1 MAAVMVLQS
10 AIFSG
15 TILWGGTIER
25 LDRNAFDILNERVIN
40 RKNYIQNEML
50 GRWSS
55 ISGYDDAIGRKAANL
70 QSGDESE
77 EELLDIAETLIYI
90 LRRNSV
96 TGAFVILDGDGG
108 RPSPGNSVQKTGLY
122 FRNLDPVSSSANND
136 DLLAERAPAGVTKEL
151 GISLDTEWKPKF
163 LFSADDSLADDF
175 YYSPFDAGVANP
187 GVDDKE
193 LGYWSA
199 PFRLTETGVEMITY
213 SQPLRDARGA
223 TLGVIGIELT
233 LDYLRGLLPYDELAA
248 GKTGSYMLGVK
259 RSGDL
264 EFEKVISTGPAYL
277 RLMEE
282 HKELRLDPQPA
293 YGSGHELIGSRSP
306 AYGCVQYIDL
316 YNSNTPFEQDRWA
329 LVGVMER
336 GDLLG
341 FSDSVRGMVLIALA
355 ISMAIGA
362 VGVMLA
368 GTLMSKP
375 ITALVH
381 KVRESDPRL
390 PVKLQ
395 SINISEID
403 ELSFAVE
410 MLSGRVAESASRL
423 SQILKITGMK
433 IGAFEAEKDSGL
445 VSYTEGFFDILAL
458 NVEENPTC
466 VMPDSEFISIM
477 RRLDGTLEEGN
488 GVAGMQVVRV
498 ERTEGQPSWVR
509 VQIVQ
514 SDATVLGVVNDIT
527 GEVLER
533 SQLERERDYDILTDL
548 LNRRAFA
555 RQLEELFDNP
565 VELQVTA
572 LIMLDLDN
580 LKYINDTYGHDYG
593 DSYIRR
599 TAEVLK
605 RCDSRHTI
613 VSRMAGDEFHV
624 LFHGFPDRDGIR
636 KAIAR
641 LREDMD
647 STSLSLPD
655 GSRTKVRASAGVAW
669 YPDDSGSYAELMK
682 YADFAMYKVKR
693 TTKGEFEEFDRGSYD
708 RESFLLRDKEELN
721 RLIDGRMVDYHFQPI
736 VSADTGEIF
745 AYEAL
750 MRSRVAALKSPFEV
764 LAMARSESKLY
775 QIERLT
781 WFEAMYSF
789 RQFSDIPETVRV
801 FINSIANQVM
811 SPADIAEFEREFE
824 EWLPRIV
831 IELTEEEKPT
841 EQFVAVKK
849 ECARRWG
856 AAVALDDYGSGYSG
870 DGVLLALSPRY
881 VKLDMSIVRGIDTDS
896 DRRKILTN
904 MVSYASGRR
913 IKVIAEGVE
922 TRGELE
928 TLIKS
933 GVDYLQGYYIG
944 MPSST
949 PQPVSPEIS
958 SEIALLHRGKV
969 KPSRRLNEV

>member
-1 MAAVMVLQS
+1 MILQA

-15 TILWGGTIER
+15 TILWGGTSEQ

-40 RKNYIQNEML
+40 RKNYIESEML

-55 ISGYDDAIGRKAANL
+55 IRGYDAAIGRLASELSSK
-70 QSGDESE
+70 GDTEA
-77 EELLDIAETLIYI
+77 ELLDISEALIYI
-90 LRRNSV
+90 IRRNSV
-96 TGAFVILDGDGG
+96 TGAFVVLDDDGS
-108 RPSPGNSVQKTGLY
+108 RPTPGKSVQKTGLY
-122 FRNLDPVSSSANND
+122 IRNLDPTSSSVNND
-136 DLLAERAPAGVTKEL
+136 DLLAERAPAEVTKQL
-151 GISLDTEWKPKF
+151 GISLDTGWRPKF
-163 LFSADDSLADDF
+163 LFSADDDLADDF
-175 YYSPFDAGVANP
+175 YYKPFDAGIANHEA
-187 GVDDKE
+187 DSAE

-199 PFRLTETGVEMITY
+199 PFRLNETGVEVITY
-213 SQPLRDARGA
+213 SQPLRDDRGV
-223 TLGVIGIELT
+223 TLGVIGVELT
-233 LDYLRGLLPYDELAA
+233 LDYLRGQLPYDELATEKDGA
-248 GKTGSYMLGVK
+248 YMLGVE
-259 RSGDL
+259 RSGNL

-277 RLMEE
+277 RMMEE
-282 HKELRLDPQPA
+282 HDDLRLKPQA
-293 YGSGHELIGSRSP
+293 TYGSGHELLNSRSP

-316 YNSNTPFEQDRWA
+316 YNSNTPFETDRWA
-329 LVGVMER
+329 LVGVMES

-341 FSDSVRGMVLIALA
+341 FSDGVRRMVLVALA
-355 ISMAIGA
+355 VSMLIGTA
-362 VGVMLA
+362 GVMLA
-368 GTLMSKP
+368 GTLISKP

-390 PVKLQ
+390 PVKLP

-433 IGAFEAEKDSGL
+433 IGAFESEVGSGL
-445 VSYTEGFFDILAL
+445 VAYTEGFFEILAL
-458 NVEENPTC
+458 NVEENPTRM
-466 VMPDSEFISIM
+466 MPTSEFVSIM
-477 RRLDGTLEEGN
+477 HLLDDSLEES
-488 GVAGMQVVRV
+488 AETEGMQVVRV
-498 ERTEGQPSWVR
+498 ERAAGQPSWVR
-509 VQIVQ
+509 VQILQ
-514 SDATVLGVVNDIT
+514 SGATVLGVVNDIT

-533 SQLERERDYDILTDL
+533 TQLERERDYDILTDL

-555 RQLEELFDNP
+555 RQLEELFDKP
-565 VELQVTA
+565 EELRTTA

-605 RCDSRHTI
+605 RCDTGHTI

-624 LFHGFPDRDGIR
+624 LFHGFPSRDAVR
-636 KAIAR
+636 LEIAR

-655 GSRTKVRASAGVAW
+655 GSKTKVRASAGVAW

-708 RESFLLRDKEELN
+708 RESYLLRDKEELN
-721 RLIDGRMVDYHFQPI
+721 RLIDDRLVDYHFQPI
-736 VSADTGEIF
+736 VSAETGEVF

-750 MRSRVAALKSPFEV
+750 MRSRVPALKTPFEV

-789 RQFSDIPETVRV
+789 RRFSEIPAAVRV

-811 SPADIAEFEREFE
+811 SAADIAEFEREFE
-824 EWLPRIV
+824 EMLPRIV

-841 EQFVAVKK
+841 EQFVSVKK

-856 AAVALDDYGSGYSG
+856 AGVALDDYGSGYSG

-881 VKLDMSIVRGIDTDS
+881 VKLDMSIVRGVDTDL

-928 TLIKS
+928 TLIKC

-944 MPSST
+944 MPEGV

-958 SEIALLHRGKV
+958 AEIGELNQSKSETSKEI
-969 KPSRRLNEV
+969 E